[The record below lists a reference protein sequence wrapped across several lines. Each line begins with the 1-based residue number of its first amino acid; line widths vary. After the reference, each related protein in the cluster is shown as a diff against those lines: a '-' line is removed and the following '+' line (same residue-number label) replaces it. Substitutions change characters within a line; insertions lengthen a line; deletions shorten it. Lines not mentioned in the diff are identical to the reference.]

1 MLYKDFQ
8 ESAASFLILFY
19 LKSEQIVL
27 ETSKSPAMPT
37 VQIQAHTHT
46 YTDTHVCTEP
56 VFVMQ
61 MQLCFGSGSLG
72 FLFALLQ
79 LADEPHHNEQQLPRP
94 SRQFKQHTHTLA
106 HTRWWQRQEIVNK
119 SKPRCL
125 RVISPF
131 ALGVVA
137 SVVARTSCCRCV
149 ISMPHTLLSLLY
161 VCVCVCGCLL
171 ICPVAFKFK
180 ARVKLRLAVKLK
192 CDCDT
197 WFMSFAAADTK
208 LADLSFH
215 LP

>member
-1 MLYKDFQ
+1 MKTELLLSAIYTYISIYLYIFFIDFLIFLHNQQLLLHLTSPMLYKDFQ

-106 HTRWWQRQEIVNK
+106 HTR
-119 SKPRCL
+119 
-125 RVISPF
+125 
-131 ALGVVA
+131 
-137 SVVARTSCCRCV
+137 
-149 ISMPHTLLSLLY
+149 
-161 VCVCVCGCLL
+161 
-171 ICPVAFKFK
+171 
-180 ARVKLRLAVKLK
+180 
-192 CDCDT
+192 
-197 WFMSFAAADTK
+197 
-208 LADLSFH
+208 
-215 LP
+215 